1 MFFSMKNQKALA
13 CGLFLGMTLAVC
25 PLAPQPKAEAAIAVW
40 NEKNIEQAIQTA
52 IKTAAILDT
61 EQKELLLQIANQRK
75 VDIYALAT
83 IEKKYA
89 DKEKQRGVLWNDTIS
104 ILAPDSV
111 GSLFNKDGSVNDAAM
126 AEKVLKSRIG
136 DLRNVLNGNITVVD
150 AYKNEKN
157 RMKTV
162 DDTYKAAA
170 LNQLKEKE
178 RMKDNAKKSQEISA
192 MANNSTSTLEVQQLQ
207 VQQLATMNDS
217 LDAIGAIFSA
227 QGLSEMT
234 RHRSRMEKEAEKLM
248 LQQKA
253 KERAEAQLK
262 DMDAKTGQ

>member
-40 NEKNIEQAIQTA
+40 DEKNIEQAIQTA

-126 AEKVLKSRIG
+126 A
-136 DLRNVLNGNITVVD
+136 
-150 AYKNEKN
+150 
-157 RMKTV
+157 
-162 DDTYKAAA
+162 
-170 LNQLKEKE
+170 
-178 RMKDNAKKSQEISA
+178 
-192 MANNSTSTLEVQQLQ
+192 
-207 VQQLATMNDS
+207 
-217 LDAIGAIFSA
+217 
-227 QGLSEMT
+227 
-234 RHRSRMEKEAEKLM
+234 
-248 LQQKA
+248 
-253 KERAEAQLK
+253 
-262 DMDAKTGQ
+262 